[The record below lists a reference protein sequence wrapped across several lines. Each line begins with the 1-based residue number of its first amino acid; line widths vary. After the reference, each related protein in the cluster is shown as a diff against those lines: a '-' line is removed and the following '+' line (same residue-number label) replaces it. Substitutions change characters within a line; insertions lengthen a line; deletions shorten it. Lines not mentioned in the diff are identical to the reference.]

1 MRGFTPEQEARIR
14 AGLLET
20 GHELFSTYGVE
31 KTTVAELTG
40 EVDIGTSTFYRF
52 FDSKEELFFA
62 VLEREGERVLAE
74 FHDRNF
80 GDADDPAAATAAFL
94 RFIMDE
100 IETNPLVETMLVDVG
115 RDRLLARRSDAER
128 EADRE
133 TDLALIRSF
142 VGDWVDDD
150 AVHGDDPGVVAGAI
164 RAITFLTLH
173 RDDVGEEAYPAVRD
187 FVIETFA
194 RGLVADESTE
204 R

>member
-1 MRGFTPEQEARIR
+1 MRGFTPEQESRIS
-14 AGLLET
+14 AQLLET
-20 GHELFSTYGVE
+20 GHELFSTYGLR
-31 KTTVAELTG
+31 KTTIEDLTS

-52 FDSKEELFFA
+52 FDSKEALFVA

-80 GDADDPAAATAAFL
+80 DEAEDPAAATAAFL

-100 IETNPLVETMLVDVG
+100 IETNPLVETMLVDVT
-115 RDRLLARRSDAER
+115 REQVAAHLSEAER

-133 TDLALIRSF
+133 SDIALIRSF
-142 VGDWVDDD
+142 VGDWVEDD
-150 AVHGDDPGVVAGAI
+150 AVAGAI

-173 RDDVGEEAYPAVRD
+173 REDIGAESYPEIRD

-194 RGLVADESTE
+194 RGLVADD
-204 R
+204 